1 MNHVYM
7 LRCADGSLYSGWTN
21 SLEKRLKDHG
31 EGRGAKYTRSR
42 LPVLLVYQEECETP
56 TAARKR
62 EMALKGL
69 SRQKKLALVARY
81 EDLLSQAR
89 EKLAGW
95 GLHPERLTLIREDRG
110 IAFFRLL
117 AGDRRLVLKL
127 YLGDDGR
134 EELFYLELLAQHG
147 LPTLPLLKK
156 DSSALLME
164 DLDFSDTLAPA
175 TLDAASDPAVMGALG
190 AWYRALHQLEV
201 GEGDGIGLSAAWQ
214 ALSQAALE
222 QADAAHRDKEAWRR
236 LYPMLQA
243 LVAQAR
249 SLPLRLCC
257 NDFHPADLVV
267 GRQQP
272 LAFMNACGR
281 MGLNYPG
288 LDLKNALQ
296 FSDNAARAAF
306 RAAYQLTWPQEE
318 EWSHLLA
325 PLLEVLMGADG
336 EGCGLFTAAYHQ
348 ALVRFLGM
356 ASHGAPPP
364 PSLPGKCGS

>member
-42 LPVLLVYQEECETP
+42 LPVSLVYQEECETP

-89 EKLAGW
+89 EQLAGW

-110 IAFFRLL
+110 IALFRLL

-127 YLGDDGR
+127 FLEDAGL

-214 ALSQAALE
+214 ALSFSNLE
-222 QADAAHRDKEAWRR
+222 KANLVHGDKPAWRR
-236 LYPMLQA
+236 LYPMLQT
-243 LVAQAR
+243 LVEQAR
-249 SLPLRLCC
+249 SLPLTLCY
-257 NDFHPADLVV
+257 NDFHPVNLVV
-267 GRQQP
+267 GRQEP
-272 LAFMNACGR
+272 LAFMMDYGR
-281 MGLNYPG
+281 MGLKYPG
-288 LDLKNALQ
+288 VDLKNALW
-296 FSDNAARAAF
+296 FSDDAARAAF
-306 RAAYQLTWPQEE
+306 LAAYGLTWPEE
-318 EWSHLLA
+318 DSWSHLLT
-325 PLLEVLMGADG
+325 PLMDFLLGEDG
-336 EGCGLFTAAYHQ
+336 EACGLFTEEYHQ
-348 ALVRFLGM
+348 ALRRFI
-356 ASHGAPPP
+356 
-364 PSLPGKCGS
+364 GKE

>member
-7 LRCADGSLYSGWTN
+7 LRCRDGSLYSGWTN

-81 EDLLSQAR
+81 EGLLSQAR
-89 EKLAGW
+89 DKLAGW
-95 GLHPERLTLIREDRG
+95 GLHPERLTFIREDRG
-110 IAFFRLL
+110 IAMFRLL

-127 YLGDDGR
+127 FLEDAGL
-134 EELFYLELLAQHG
+134 EELFYDDLLRHHD

-156 DSSALLME
+156 VSSAFLME

-175 TLDAASDPAVMGALG
+175 SLDAASDPAVMGALG

-201 GEGDGIGLSAAWQ
+201 GEGGGIGLSAAWQ

-222 QADAAHRDKEAWRR
+222 QADAAHRDKPEWQR

-243 LVAQAR
+243 LVEQAR
-249 SLPLRLCC
+249 SLPLRLCY
-257 NDFHPADLVV
+257 NDFHPVNLVV
-267 GRQQP
+267 GRQDAQ
-272 LAFMNACGR
+272 AFMMDYGR

-288 LDLKNALQ
+288 VDLKNALW
-296 FSDNAARAAF
+296 FSDDAARSAF
-306 RAAYQLTWPQEE
+306 RSAYGLTWPEE
-318 EWSHLLA
+318 EAWADLLC
-325 PLLEVLMGADG
+325 PLMDFLMGEKG
-336 EGCGLFTAAYHQ
+336 EDCGLFSEEYHQ
-348 ALVRFLGM
+348 ALARFLGK
-356 ASHGAPPP
+356 G
-364 PSLPGKCGS
+364 